1 MDYVASQLEG
11 NKMTVFLTAFLWT
24 LIVIACIVII
34 PAFIFTAIDIIFDID
49 IDLFIH
55 LELLHTLTVF
65 PIMLGFIYLRFN
77 IQKRDEIDFH
87 FFEFNEYEEKLI
99 RKMGYRFEEDIDF
112 YEVQN
117 IFGIKRDRVS
127 CTTTVHNKRSGD
139 SSVCLKKK

>member
-1 MDYVASQLEG
+1 
-11 NKMTVFLTAFLWT
+11 MTVFLTAFLWT

-34 PAFIFTAIDIIFDID
+34 PAFIFTLIDIIFDID
-49 IDLFIH
+49 IDFFIH

-127 CTTTVHNKRSGD
+127 CTTTVHNKRSED

>member
-1 MDYVASQLEG
+1 
-11 NKMTVFLTAFLWT
+11 MTVFLTAFLWT

-34 PAFIFTAIDIIFDID
+34 PAFIFTLIDIIFDID

-65 PIMLGFIYLRFN
+65 PIMLGFIYLRFK
-77 IQKRDEIDFH
+77 IQKRDEMDFH

-117 IFGIKRDRVS
+117 VFGAKRDSVS
-127 CTTTVHNKRSGD
+127 CTTTVYKIG
-139 SSVCLKKK
+139 

>member
-1 MDYVASQLEG
+1 
-11 NKMTVFLTAFLWT
+11 MTVFLTAFLWT

-117 IFGIKRDRVS
+117 IFGAKRDMVS

>member
-1 MDYVASQLEG
+1 
-11 NKMTVFLTAFLWT
+11 MTVFLTAFLWS
-24 LIVIACIVII
+24 LIVIVCIVII

-65 PIMLGFIYLRFN
+65 PIMLGFIYFRFK
-77 IQKRDEIDFH
+77 IQKRDEMDFH

-117 IFGIKRDRVS
+117 IFGAKRDRVS
-127 CTTTVHNKRSGD
+127 CTTTVYKIG
-139 SSVCLKKK
+139 

>member
-1 MDYVASQLEG
+1 
-11 NKMTVFLTAFLWT
+11 MTVFLTAFLWT
-24 LIVIACIVII
+24 LIVIVCIVII

-65 PIMLGFIYLRFN
+65 PIMLGFMYLRFK
-77 IQKRDEIDFH
+77 IQKRDEMNFY

-99 RKMGYRFEEDIDF
+99 RKIGYRFEEDIDF

-117 IFGIKRDRVS
+117 VFGAKRDRVS
-127 CTTTVHNKRSGD
+127 CTTTVYNNRSGD
-139 SSVCLKKK
+139 SRLCLKKK

>member
-1 MDYVASQLEG
+1 
-11 NKMTVFLTAFLWT
+11 MTLFLTAFLWT

>member
-1 MDYVASQLEG
+1 
-11 NKMTVFLTAFLWT
+11 MTVFLTAFLWT
-24 LIVIACIVII
+24 LIVIVCIIII

-65 PIMLGFIYLRFN
+65 PIMLAFMYLRFN
-77 IQKRDEIDFH
+77 VQKRDETDFY

-99 RKMGYRFEEDIDF
+99 KKMGYRFEEDIDF

-117 IFGIKRDRVS
+117 IFGAKRDRVS
-127 CTTTVHNKRSGD
+127 CTTTVY
-139 SSVCLKKK
+139 KKAK

>member
-1 MDYVASQLEG
+1 
-11 NKMTVFLTAFLWT
+11 MTVFLTAFLWT

-34 PAFIFTAIDIIFDID
+34 PAFIFTLIDIIFDID
-49 IDLFIH
+49 IDFFIH
-55 LELLHTLTVF
+55 LELLHTLIIF

>member
-1 MDYVASQLEG
+1 
-11 NKMTVFLTAFLWT
+11 MTVFLTAFLWT

-117 IFGIKRDRVS
+117 IFGAKQDRVS
-127 CTTTVHNKRSGD
+127 RTTTVYNKRS
-139 SSVCLKKK
+139 

>member
-1 MDYVASQLEG
+1 
-11 NKMTVFLTAFLWT
+11 MTVFLTAFLWT

-34 PAFIFTAIDIIFDID
+34 PAFIFTAIDIIFDND
-49 IDLFIH
+49 IELFIH

-65 PIMLGFIYLRFN
+65 PIMLGFIYLRFK
-77 IQKRDEIDFH
+77 IQKRDEMDFY

-117 IFGIKRDRVS
+117 IFGAKRDSVS
-127 CTTTVHNKRSGD
+127 CTTTVYNKRSGD

>member
-1 MDYVASQLEG
+1 
-11 NKMTVFLTAFLWT
+11 MTVFLTAFLWI
-24 LIVIACIVII
+24 LIIMACIVII

-77 IQKRDEIDFH
+77 IQKRDETDFC

-99 RKMGYRFEEDIDF
+99 KKMGYRFEEDIDF

-117 IFGIKRDRVS
+117 IFGAKRDRVS
-127 CTTTVHNKRSGD
+127 STTTVY
-139 SSVCLKKK
+139 KKAK

>member
-1 MDYVASQLEG
+1 
-11 NKMTVFLTAFLWT
+11 MTVFLTAFLWT

-34 PAFIFTAIDIIFDID
+34 PAFIFTAIDIVFDVD

-65 PIMLGFIYLRFN
+65 PIMLGFLYLRFN
-77 IQKRDEIDFH
+77 IQKRDEMDFY

-99 RKMGYRFEEDIDF
+99 KKMGYRFEEDIDF

-117 IFGIKRDRVS
+117 IFGAKRDRVS
-127 CTTTVHNKRSGD
+127 CTTTVYNNRSGD
-139 SSVCLKKK
+139 SRLCLKKK

>member
-1 MDYVASQLEG
+1 
-11 NKMTVFLTAFLWT
+11 MTVFLTAFLWT

-87 FFEFNEYEEKLI
+87 FFEFNENEEKLI

>member
-1 MDYVASQLEG
+1 
-11 NKMTVFLTAFLWT
+11 MTVFLTAFLWT
-24 LIVIACIVII
+24 LIVIVCIVII

-77 IQKRDEIDFH
+77 IQKRDEMNFH

-112 YEVQN
+112 YEIQN
-117 IFGIKRDRVS
+117 IFGAKRDRVS
-127 CTTTVHNKRSGD
+127 CTTTVY
-139 SSVCLKKK
+139 KKAK

>member
-1 MDYVASQLEG
+1 
-11 NKMTVFLTAFLWT
+11 MTVFLTAFLWS

-34 PAFIFTAIDIIFDID
+34 PAFIFTLIDIIFDID
-49 IDLFIH
+49 IDFFIH

-117 IFGIKRDRVS
+117 IFGAKRDRVS

>member
-1 MDYVASQLEG
+1 
-11 NKMTVFLTAFLWT
+11 MTVFLTAFLWI
-24 LIVIACIVII
+24 LIIMACIVII

-65 PIMLGFIYLRFN
+65 PIMLGFIYLRFS
-77 IQKRDEIDFH
+77 IQKRDETDFY

-112 YEVQN
+112 YEEQN
-117 IFGIKRDRVS
+117 IFGAKRDRVS
-127 CTTTVHNKRSGD
+127 CTTTVY
-139 SSVCLKKK
+139 KKAK

>member
-1 MDYVASQLEG
+1 
-11 NKMTVFLTAFLWT
+11 MTVFLTTFLWT

-34 PAFIFTAIDIIFDID
+34 PAFIFTLIDIIFDID

-65 PIMLGFIYLRFN
+65 PIMLGFIYLRFK
-77 IQKRDEIDFH
+77 IQKRDEMDFH

-117 IFGIKRDRVS
+117 IFGAKRDRVS
-127 CTTTVHNKRSGD
+127 CTTTVHLN
-139 SSVCLKKK
+139 

>member
-1 MDYVASQLEG
+1 
-11 NKMTVFLTAFLWT
+11 MTLFLTAFLWT

-34 PAFIFTAIDIIFDID
+34 PAFIFTLIDIIFDID
-49 IDLFIH
+49 IDFFIH

-99 RKMGYRFEEDIDF
+99 KKMGYRFEEDIDF

-117 IFGIKRDRVS
+117 IFGAKRDRVS

-139 SSVCLKKK
+139 SGVCLKKK

>member
-1 MDYVASQLEG
+1 
-11 NKMTVFLTAFLWT
+11 MTVFLTAFLWT

-65 PIMLGFIYLRFN
+65 PIMLGFIFLRFN
-77 IQKRDEIDFH
+77 IQKRDEMDFY

-99 RKMGYRFEEDIDF
+99 KKMGYRFEEDIDF

-117 IFGIKRDRVS
+117 IFGAKRDRVS
-127 CTTTVHNKRSGD
+127 CTTTVY
-139 SSVCLKKK
+139 KKAK

>member
-1 MDYVASQLEG
+1 
-11 NKMTVFLTAFLWT
+11 MTLFLTAFLWT

-65 PIMLGFIYLRFN
+65 PIMLGFIFLRFN
-77 IQKRDEIDFH
+77 IQKRDETDFY

-99 RKMGYRFEEDIDF
+99 KKMGYRFEEDIDF

-117 IFGIKRDRVS
+117 IFGAKRDRVS
-127 CTTTVHNKRSGD
+127 CTTTVY
-139 SSVCLKKK
+139 KKAK

>member
-1 MDYVASQLEG
+1 
-11 NKMTVFLTAFLWT
+11 MTVFLTAFLWT

-55 LELLHTLTVF
+55 LELLPTLTVF

>member
-1 MDYVASQLEG
+1 
-11 NKMTVFLTAFLWT
+11 MTVFLTAFLWT

-77 IQKRDEIDFH
+77 VQKRDEIDFH

-117 IFGIKRDRVS
+117 IFGAKRDRVS

>member
-1 MDYVASQLEG
+1 MNYVTSQLEG

-34 PAFIFTAIDIIFDID
+34 PAFIFTLIDIIFDID
-49 IDLFIH
+49 IDFFIH

-65 PIMLGFIYLRFN
+65 PIMLGFIYLRFK
-77 IQKRDEIDFH
+77 IQKRDEMDFY

-99 RKMGYRFEEDIDF
+99 KKMGYRFEEDIDF

-117 IFGIKRDRVS
+117 VFGAKRDRVS
-127 CTTTVHNKRSGD
+127 RTTTVYNKRS
-139 SSVCLKKK
+139 

>member
-1 MDYVASQLEG
+1 
-11 NKMTVFLTAFLWT
+11 MTVFLTAFLWT

-77 IQKRDEIDFH
+77 IQKRDEMDFY

-99 RKMGYRFEEDIDF
+99 KKMGYRFEEDIDF
-112 YEVQN
+112 YEEQN
-117 IFGIKRDRVS
+117 IFGAKLDRVS
-127 CTTTVHNKRSGD
+127 STTTVYNKRSGD

>member
-1 MDYVASQLEG
+1 
-11 NKMTVFLTAFLWT
+11 MTVFLTAFLWT

-127 CTTTVHNKRSGD
+127 RTTTVYNK
-139 SSVCLKKK
+139 VKL

>member
-1 MDYVASQLEG
+1 
-11 NKMTVFLTAFLWT
+11 MTVFLTAFLWT

-117 IFGIKRDRVS
+117 VFGTKRDRVS
-127 CTTTVHNKRSGD
+127 RTTTVYNK
-139 SSVCLKKK
+139 VKL

>member
-1 MDYVASQLEG
+1 MTLFL
-11 NKMTVFLTAFLWT
+11 TVFLWS

-65 PIMLGFIYLRFN
+65 PIMLGFIYLRFK
-77 IQKRDEIDFH
+77 IQKRDEIVFY

-99 RKMGYRFEEDIDF
+99 KKMGYRFEEDIDF

-117 IFGIKRDRVS
+117 IFGAKRDRVS
-127 CTTTVHNKRSGD
+127 CTTTVY
-139 SSVCLKKK
+139 KKAK

>member
-1 MDYVASQLEG
+1 
-11 NKMTVFLTAFLWT
+11 MTLFLAAFLWS

-34 PAFIFTAIDIIFDID
+34 PAFIFTLIDIIFDID

-65 PIMLGFIYLRFN
+65 PIMLAFMYLRFN
-77 IQKRDEIDFH
+77 IQKRDEMDFY

-99 RKMGYRFEEDIDF
+99 KKMGYRFEEDIDF

-117 IFGIKRDRVS
+117 MFGAKRNRVS
-127 CTTTVHNKRSGD
+127 CTTTVY
-139 SSVCLKKK
+139 KKAK